1 MFWRYV
7 LSKSNI
13 FRNDD
18 NEVENIVA
26 NPYPLLFKL
35 PYFKPILLALKFLN
49 FEKPLI
55 ILIIIKKILINKI
68 FKKRFL
74 KPKTLG

>member
-55 ILIIIKKILINKI
+55 ILIIIKKYSLIKY
-68 FKKRFL
+68 L
-74 KPKTLG
+74 KNAFWNRKH

>member
-26 NPYPLLFKL
+26 NPYPLLFKVTV
-35 PYFKPILLALKFLN
+35 F
-49 FEKPLI
+49 
-55 ILIIIKKILINKI
+55 
-68 FKKRFL
+68 
-74 KPKTLG
+74 

>member
-49 FEKPLI
+49 FEKYGFVY
-55 ILIIIKKILINKI
+55 KVEKDNGNVE
-68 FKKRFL
+68 FL
-74 KPKTLG
+74 SKNTSLSFNQ